1 MATAPDDK
9 TMTHTFRRFEEGD
22 DTWGNMGDLI
32 FQEDTSYKCPTYI
45 QKTPPCQGGCPAGED
60 IRGWL
65 QIVRGIEKPLG
76 FEAPAKDL
84 SKEEKAEIELAHMQE
99 YAFRR
104 STDSNPFPSMMG
116 RVCPAPCQDSCNR
129 NDVDDFVGINA
140 VEQYIGDS
148 AIKNGYA
155 FECPSE
161 LTGKKVAIIGGGPA
175 GMAAAYQLRR
185 MGHASTIFDD
195 HAELGGMM
203 RYGIPNYRT
212 PRPQLN
218 AECDR
223 ILAMGDIEFKANT
236 RVGKDVAVADLESE
250 YDAVLWALGCK
261 KGRGLFLD
269 NWNDVPNCVTAV
281 DFLEQFN
288 KGEMKYTASK
298 IVCVGGGDTSIDVV
312 SVSRRIG
319 TLSNYNE
326 NPEDSAEGRIKHGD
340 IAEADRIPCDNVVL
354 TALFAE
360 EDMTA
365 TDHEVEDA
373 KREGVTLMNEVMPIE
388 IITDADGRATALK
401 VVECKFEGNMP
412 VAVEGGKETIIE
424 ADLIVSAIGQFG
436 DLDGVED
443 FGNDRNLMDSD
454 NFYQVP
460 GKEGHFVAGDIIRPH
475 LLTTAIGQ
483 GSIAAETIHL
493 YMTQAKMS
501 KRPKVD
507 KHHFH
512 LLDNLEAVGRSPK
525 SYDESKSEDLRGT
538 DSDDY
543 AVHNFDDRSEHE
555 IIESSELFLGHFE
568 KAERN
573 IRAEDAPNSQEV
585 LNHFHERMLGM
596 DDAVAKDEADR
607 CMSCGMCFE
616 CDNCVIY
623 CPQDAV
629 YKVPPVKSSTGR
641 YVATDYD
648 RCVGCHICAD
658 VCPTGYIEMGLG
670 G

>member
-9 TMTHTFRRFEEGD
+9 TMTHTFRRYEEGD
-22 DTWGNMGDLI
+22 DTWANMGELI
-32 FQEDTSYKCPTYI
+32 FQEDTSYQCPTYI

-65 QIVRGIEKPLG
+65 QIVRGIEKPIG

-84 SKEEKAEIELAHMQE
+84 SKEEKAEIELAQMQE

-104 STDSNPFPSMMG
+104 STDSNPFPAMMG
-116 RVCPAPCQDSCNR
+116 RVCPAPCQDTCNR

-140 VEQYIGDS
+140 VEQYIGDT
-148 AIKNGYA
+148 AIENGYA
-155 FECPSE
+155 FDCPSE
-161 LTGKKVAIIGGGPA
+161 LSGKKIAIIGGGPA

-185 MGHASTIFDD
+185 MGHASTVFDD

-212 PRPQLN
+212 PRAQLN

-223 ILAMGDIEFKANT
+223 ILDMGDIEFKANT
-236 RVGKDVAVADLESE
+236 RVGKDVAVADLEKE

-281 DFLEQFN
+281 DYLEQFN

-326 NPEDSAEGRIKHGD
+326 KPEDVAEGRITHGD
-340 IAEADRIPCDNVVL
+340 VADADRIPCESVVL

-365 TDHEVEDA
+365 TDHEVEDS
-373 KREGVTLMNEVMPIE
+373 KREGVRLMNEVMPIE

-412 VAVEGGKETIIE
+412 VAIEGGKETIIE

-436 DLDGVED
+436 DLEGVED
-443 FGNDRNLMDSD
+443 YGNDRNLMDSD

-493 YMTQAKMS
+493 YMSQAKMS

-507 KHHFH
+507 KHHFDI
-512 LLDNLEAVGRSPK
+512 LDNLESIGRSPK
-525 SYDESKSEDLRGT
+525 SYDESKAEDLRGT

-555 IIESSELFLGHFE
+555 IVESSELYLGHFE
-568 KAERN
+568 KVERN
-573 IRAEDAPNSQEV
+573 LRAEDAPNSEEV
-585 LNHFHERMLGM
+585 LGHFHERMLGM
-596 DDAVAKDEADR
+596 EDQVAKDEAER

-629 YKVPPVKSSTGR
+629 FKVPPVTSSTGR

-648 RCVGCHICAD
+648 KCIGCHICAD

>member
-1 MATAPDDK
+1 MATSPDDK
-9 TMTHTFRRFEEGD
+9 TMSNTFRRYKEGD
-22 DTWGNMGDLI
+22 DTWGNMAEHI

-76 FEAPAKDL
+76 FEAIDKSL
-84 SKEEKAEIELAHMQE
+84 SKEEKAEMTQAQMQE

-104 STDSNPFPSMMG
+104 STDANPFPSMMG

-140 VEQYIGDS
+140 IEQYIGDT
-148 AIKNGYA
+148 AIENGYSFDNSA
-155 FECPSE
+155 T
-161 LTGKKVAIIGGGPA
+161 LTGKKIAIIGGGPA

-195 HAELGGMM
+195 HDKLGGMM

-212 PRPQLN
+212 PRKHLN

-236 RVGKDVAVADLESE
+236 RVGRDISVADVEAE

-319 TLSNYNE
+319 TLTNYTE
-326 NPEDSAEGRIKHGD
+326 KPEDSAEGRIVHD
-340 IAEADRIPCDNVVL
+340 DVADADRTSCDNVVL
-354 TALFAE
+354 TALFKE
-360 EDMTA
+360 EEMTA

-373 KREGVTLMNEVMPIE
+373 KREGVVLMNEVMPVE
-388 IITDADGRATALK
+388 IITDENGRATALK
-401 VVECKFEGNMP
+401 LVECKFEGNMP
-412 VAVEGGKETIIE
+412 VAIEGGKETIVE

-436 DLDGVED
+436 DLDGVEEY
-443 FGNDRNLMDSD
+443 GNDRGLMDAD
-454 NFYQVP
+454 KFYQVP

-483 GSIAAETIHL
+483 GSIAAETINDYL
-493 YMTQAKMS
+493 KQEKME

-507 KHHFH
+507 KHHFEI
-512 LLDNLEAVGRSPK
+512 LENLAMVGHSPEGEEA
-525 SYDESKSEDLRGT
+525 EDLRGT
-538 DSDDY
+538 DTLAF
-543 AVHNFDDRSEHE
+543 AVHNYDDRSEHE
-555 IIESSELFLGHFE
+555 IVESSELFLGHFE
-568 KAERN
+568 AVARN
-573 IRAEDAPNSQEV
+573 IRGEDAPSAAEV
-585 LNHFHERMLGM
+585 LGHFNERLVGM
-596 DDAVAKDEADR
+596 NNDVARDEADR

-629 YKVPPVKSSTGR
+629 FKVPPAKSSTGR

-648 RCVGCHICAD
+648 KCVGCHVCAD